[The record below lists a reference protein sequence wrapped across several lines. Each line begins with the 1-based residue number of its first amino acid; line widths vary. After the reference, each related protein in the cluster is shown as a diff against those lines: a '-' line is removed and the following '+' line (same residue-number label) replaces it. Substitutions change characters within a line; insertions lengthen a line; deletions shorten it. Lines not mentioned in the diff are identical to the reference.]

1 MSYKKRVLVCPL
13 NWGLGHATR
22 DVPIIQKFIDL
33 DFEVIIATDGI
44 SYDYLKNEFSTLTFI
59 ALPGYKVKYSK
70 RNSQLA
76 KMLLLIPKII
86 YWTFREHRLLKGIVT
101 DYKIDI
107 VVSDNRFGLQ
117 NRNTYNIFITHQLK
131 VKFPRVLRLFEFI
144 YRNISKVFINRF
156 DECWIPDFEGKFNL
170 TGELSHLK
178 NKMSNIH
185 FINPLSR
192 FSIQRI
198 ENKEDID
205 VLFILS
211 GPEPQRSIFEKIII
225 KQSCYSNLKMVL
237 VRGSNTETQIKFK
250 GKVINVASTSSLNS
264 LILRSDLLICRSGYT
279 SIMDLFTLRKKAVL
293 VPTPGQTEQEYL
305 AQYLNKKGFF
315 YYMSQSGFNLKKSIE
330 NVIKYPKIEKDNEDL
345 LHQRIIKLK

>member
-1 MSYKKRVLVCPL
+1 MSYKKKVLVCPL

-70 RNSQLA
+70 RNSQLV

-86 YWTFREHRLLKGIVT
+86 YWTFREYRLLKGIVT
-101 DYKIDI
+101 NYKIDI

-117 NRNTYNIFITHQLK
+117 SRNTYNIFITHQLK
-131 VKFPRVLRLFEFI
+131 VKFPKILRSCEFI
-144 YRNISKVFINRF
+144 YRNISKVFINKF

-170 TGELSHLK
+170 SGELSHLK

-192 FSIQRI
+192 FSIQGS
-198 ENKEDID
+198 ENKEGID

-211 GPEPQRSIFEKIII
+211 GPEPQRSIFEKIIME
-225 KQSCYSNLKMVL
+225 QSFNSNLKMVL
-237 VRGSNTETQIKFK
+237 VRGSNTEMQIKFK
-250 GKVINVASTSSLNS
+250 GKVINVADTSSLNS
-264 LILRSDLLICRSGYT
+264 LILRSDLVICRSGYT
-279 SIMDLFTLRKKAVL
+279 SVMDLFTLRKKAVL

-305 AQYLNKKGFF
+305 AQYLYKKGFF
-315 YYMSQSGFNLKKSIE
+315 YYMTQNEFSLKKSIE
-330 NVIKYPKIEKDNEDL
+330 NAIKYPRIKKDMGDL
-345 LHQRIIKLK
+345 LQQRIIKLK